1 MLEIHV
7 LIQRLLHY
15 ALRTNLIESRDF
27 SYHLNNLLLFFHLDS
42 WEQPSLALDESES
55 VEIILADFVTWASEN
70 GILPQNPT
78 IDEADRFD
86 TRLIGT
92 LIAMPSVIEKIFW
105 EHYDRSPSE
114 ATDFYYQFSQ
124 NTNYIRRKRIEKDEK
139 WCVNSPYGKIHLS
152 INLSKPE
159 KDPRDI
165 AKAKT
170 LTASNYPKCLLCVE
184 NENYAGRPSHPARG
198 NHRIIGIH
206 LCNEPWFFQYSPYV
220 YYNEH
225 CIILKESHEPMKLSE
240 ETFLRMMDFLRYFPH
255 YFIGSNAD
263 LPIVGGS
270 ILSHDH
276 FQGGRYVFPMEI
288 AEELH
293 VSTLKNDK
301 TTVSILNWPL
311 SVLRLRGKNPQE
323 LARSGHTILERW
335 KNYSDA
341 SVDLHAHT
349 GDTPHNTVTPIA
361 RYKNGFYELDL
372 ALRNNRTD
380 AERPFGIFHPRES
393 LHHIKKENIGL
404 IEVMGLAIL
413 PARLKQEMAQIEQH
427 LLADDPDA
435 VRSSKTLSKH
445 ADFVEQIVSDPSY
458 NPQNLRSLLLENIGN
473 VFVQVLEDAGV
484 FKTDEAGRRAFLKA
498 KEVLLEDL

>member
-1 MLEIHV
+1 MIDIHV

-15 ALRTNLIESRDF
+15 ALRTNLIEPRDF
-27 SYHLNNLLLFFHLDS
+27 SYHLNNLLLFFHLDN
-42 WEQPSLALDESES
+42 WEQPTFSLDVSES
-55 VEIILADFVTWASEN
+55 VETILADFVTWASQN
-70 GILPQNPT
+70 GMLSENPT
-78 IDEADRFD
+78 VDETDRFD

-92 LIAMPSVIEKIFW
+92 IVAMPSVVEKIFW
-105 EHYDRSPSE
+105 EHYRQSPSE

-139 WCVNSPYGKIHLS
+139 WSLSSSYGEIHLS

-170 LTASNYPKCLLCVE
+170 LTTSDYPKCLLCVE

-198 NHRIIGIH
+198 NHRIIELH
-206 LCNEPWFFQYSPYV
+206 LCDEPWFFQYSPYV

-225 CIILKESHEPMKLSE
+225 CIILKESHDPMKLTQ

-276 FQGGRYVFPMEI
+276 FQGGHYVFPMEI
-288 AEELH
+288 AKELH
-293 VSTLKNDK
+293 STPLKNSDV
-301 TTVSILNWPL
+301 TVSILHWPL
-311 SVLRLRGKNPQE
+311 SVLRLRGKNANE
-323 LARSGHTILERW
+323 LAQLGYTVLERW
-335 KNYSDA
+335 KQYSDK
-341 SVDLHAHT
+341 SVHLLSHT
-349 GDTPHNTVTPIA
+349 ENIPHNTVTPIA

-372 ALRNNRTD
+372 ALRNNRTTAD
-380 AERPFGIFHPRES
+380 RPFGIFHPRES

-413 PARLKQEMAQIEQH
+413 PARLKQEMTEIEKH
-427 LLADDPDA
+427 LLAHDMDA
-435 VRSSKTLSKH
+435 IYSSEPLAKH
-445 ADFVEQIVSDPSY
+445 ADFANSLLADPSY
-458 NPQNLRSLLLENIGN
+458 DASNIRSLLFENIGK
-473 VFVQVLEDAGV
+473 VFVQVLEDAGI
-484 FKTDEAGRRAFLKA
+484 FKTDKAGRRAFLKA